1 MRGMMKFTALTVL
14 TLALML
20 GVPCVICLNLVY
32 VFGRPVME
40 AVLASFAV
48 GMFVIPFVFTEPLRR
63 LVSYGESLIAEKE
76 MRDWRKRRKSKA
88 GDKKPDAPEN

>member
-1 MRGMMKFTALTVL
+1 MFGLPF
-14 TLALML
+14 
-20 GVPCVICLNLVY
+20 VICLNLVY
-32 VFGRPVME
+32 VFERPVME
-40 AVLASFAV
+40 AVLASVAA
-48 GMFVIPFVFTEPLRR
+48 GMFIIPLVFTEPLRR